1 MNDLFKK
8 KNLIE
13 SGKLLLVAIIA
24 AWGVPKLLETLR
36 GDGPKPKT
44 IFGPLG
50 ITATGV
56 VGIMSGNKL
65 ILPLAV
71 VAAGT
76 GAVETL
82 RYVTTDENG
91 LAKEG
96 KFAQTVNKV
105 LPGSAIG
112 LGDIPDFQFDAADF
126 PDLDQMQVTAQAGS
140 QAVFA

>member
-8 KNLIE
+8 ENLIE
-13 SGKLLLVAIIA
+13 SGKLLLVALLG
-24 AWGVPKLLETLR
+24 AWGVPKLLEMLR
-36 GDGPKPKT
+36 GDGPKPET

-50 ITATGV
+50 ITSAGI

-82 RYVTTDENG
+82 RWVTTDENG
-91 LAKEG
+91 LVKEG
-96 KFAQTVNKV
+96 KFAETVHKA

-112 LGDIPDFQFDAADF
+112 LGDIPDFTFDAGM
-126 PDLDQMQVTAQAGS
+126 PDLNTIPVASPVGT
-140 QAVFA
+140 AVFA